1 MLQVIRIL
9 QSIELMLLVDIDI
22 HQQQFFDLVNIIREH
37 ADVFPEWHASAME
50 ELYIPKL
57 FKTKSRREGTGPD
70 FFCNFAKKKK

>member
-9 QSIELMLLVDIDI
+9 QSLELMLLVDIDI

-57 FKTKSRREGTGPD
+57 FKTKSRREGTGSD

>member
-1 MLQVIRIL
+1 
-9 QSIELMLLVDIDI
+9 MLLVDIDI

-57 FKTKSRREGTGPD
+57 FKTKSRRERTGSD
-70 FFCNFAKKKK
+70 FFRIFAKK